1 MEQMI
6 SAKQLVGSF
15 LYTMIGLIV
24 FAISFIILDKATPG
38 NLWKDLIEEK
48 NTALAVVIGSVAI
61 GISMIISAAIQ
72 G

>member
-1 MEQMI
+1 METMI
-6 SAKQLVGSF
+6 TAKQLVGSF
-15 LYTMIGLIV
+15 LYTMIGLVV
-24 FAISFIILDKATPG
+24 FAVSFVILDKATPG

-48 NTALAVVIGSVAI
+48 NTALAIVIGSVAI